1 MTFPRPG
8 RGSGLVWAGELIA
21 DSVEIPLLSGFTH
34 THTRAHIQT
43 MPCFSQA
50 IIAVITR
57 DRIFRGPIL
66 LESDS

>member
-21 DSVEIPLLSGFTH
+21 DSVEIPLLSGIAH
-34 THTRAHIQT
+34 THTHIQT

-50 IIAVITR
+50 IIAVTSR